1 MPADAA
7 RGLEIEIKLA
17 GAPPALRKAFASLGG
32 GAPRAEAT
40 VSAYYDTADARLWR
54 RGFTLRLRAAGG
66 AHELTLKRA
75 SGAALARGEWTARVA
90 EPAPHIGLLPADSPR
105 AEIGAVLPEELERAF
120 VSEIARRK
128 KRIEAGGAR
137 VEAVLDEG
145 RIAGGG
151 RERAVAEIEL
161 ELLEG
166 PLADMLKC
174 ARALLAAHEL
184 HIGTV
189 SKAAR
194 GRALVADA
202 PTPAAKAERPV
213 FSRSGPLSAA
223 VRAIVSQTA
232 AHIVGNLAAAADG
245 RDTEGV
251 HQLRVGLRRLRTLLA
266 LLPEGVL
273 PRPPGFAGEARRAL
287 RALGPARDLDVFI
300 AETLPPVAR
309 ANPGTPELARLAALA
324 ETRARAAYDDVRAL
338 LAGRR
343 FNLFLIDLLLLA
355 EGEPAPEGAAAETA
369 PAALAGPLLRKRY
382 RKVIRAGRGFEALS
396 PPERHAARIALKK
409 LRYAC
414 DYFQSLYPRKAARR
428 WLAAM
433 AKLQDALG
441 RLNDAAVAERLAN
454 RIAADDTE
462 ARIGAAAVKGWYS
475 HRLRAVDS
483 RTVAA
488 WRAFAAARPFWRAAA
503 GGGRG

>member
-17 GAPPALRKAFASLGG
+17 GRAAALRKAFAGLGG
-32 GAPRAEAT
+32 PAPRAEKT

-75 SGAALARGEWTARVA
+75 SGAALTRGEWTARVA
-90 EPAPHIGLLPADSPR
+90 EPAPHIGLLPAESPR

-120 VSEIARRK
+120 VSEIARKK

-166 PLADMLKC
+166 PLAGMLNC
-174 ARALLAAHEL
+174 ARALLAAHDL
-184 HIGTV
+184 HVGTL

-194 GRALVADA
+194 GRALLADA
-202 PTPAAKAERPV
+202 PVPAAKAERPV
-213 FSRSGPLSAA
+213 FSAAGPLAGA
-223 VRAIVSQTA
+223 VRAIAAQTA
-232 AHIVGNLAAAADG
+232 AHIVANLAAAADG
-245 RDTEGV
+245 RDAEGV
-251 HQLRVGLRRLRTLLA
+251 HQLRVGLRRLRTLLS
-266 LLPEGVL
+266 LLPENVL
-273 PRPPGFAGEARRAL
+273 PRPPGFADEAKRAL

-309 ANPGTPELARLAALA
+309 ANPGTPELARLGALA
-324 ETRARAAYDDVRAL
+324 AERARAAYGEVRGL
-338 LAGRR
+338 LAERR
-343 FNLFLIDLLLLA
+343 FNLFLIDLLLMA
-355 EGEPAPEGAAAETA
+355 EGEPAPEGAADTA

-382 RKVIRAGRGFEALS
+382 RKVIRAGRGFGALS
-396 PPERHAARIALKK
+396 PPERHEARIALKK

-454 RIAADDTE
+454 EIAADDTE

-483 RTVAA
+483 RTAAA
-488 WRAFAAARPFWRAAA
+488 WRKFAAARPFWRGPAR
-503 GGGRG
+503 GGRG